1 LSRSSLAPAAPRTRR
16 PSLLLPLLV
25 AMGIASGA
33 GVMAGLL
40 VNDLTGG
47 QRNVAENS
55 DRRTQRPPEPGV
67 PAAVPGDYPLASLE
81 DQAKP
86 FHYVKQ
92 DNAFV
97 AIAAPRRLTLD
108 ALEGW
113 DREDEAYKD
122 QQAYLYISGPMYEA
136 SNPSERNNRWRPLGD
151 LKLASRTLMS
161 ANRAAAR
168 SRAFIAI
175 DKEGKA
181 HFGYGELTPERDQ
194 RYDIFIGGLHALYN
208 DRQPA
213 PPTYRPAYESSA
225 GQSVRA
231 YLPRTRIIYG
241 LTPRGNLVF
250 VMSYGGWTLEQAEKF
265 SREQGLVA
273 AYMPDHASKSRF
285 IVPGKYAYSSYD
297 VNGPTQGALSFAHVP
312 YMLRLADYGATP
324 NIVLTTR
331 NWAPRCNP
339 WNCWLQQLTQRIGL

>member
-1 LSRSSLAPAAPRTRR
+1 M
-16 PSLLLPLLV
+16 LPLLV
-25 AMGIASGA
+25 AMGISAGA
-33 GVMAGLL
+33 GVMAGLA
-40 VNDLTGG
+40 VSDLTGG
-47 QRNVAENS
+47 QRHVAS
-55 DRRTQRPPEPGV
+55 RGDRPAPTVAVAATLEPNADQ
-67 PAAVPGDYPLASLE
+67 PSNYPLAALE

-86 FHYVKQ
+86 FHYAKQ
-92 DNAFV
+92 DNAFL

-122 QQAYLYISGPMYEA
+122 KQAYLYISGPMYEA
-136 SNPSERNNRWRPLGD
+136 SSPSERNNHWRPLGD

-175 DKEGKA
+175 DKDGKA
-181 HFGYGELTPERDQ
+181 SFGYGELTPERDQ

-208 DRQPA
+208 DREPA
-213 PPTYRPAYESSA
+213 PPTYKPAYESSA

-285 IVPGKYAYSSYD
+285 IVPGQYAYSSYD

-312 YMLRLADYGATP
+312 YMLRLADYGASP
-324 NIVLTTR
+324 RVVLTTR

-339 WNCWLQQLTQRIGL
+339 WNCWLQQLTQRLGL